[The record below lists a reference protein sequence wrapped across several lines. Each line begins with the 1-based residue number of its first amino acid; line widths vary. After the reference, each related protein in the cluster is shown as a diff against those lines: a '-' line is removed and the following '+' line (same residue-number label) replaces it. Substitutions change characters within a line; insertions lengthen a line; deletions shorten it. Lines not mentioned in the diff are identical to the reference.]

1 MKILPKLRIL
11 LRQQGLRI
19 LLGLLILSIFAAHII
34 KLFEWDLIHR
44 LENIAYD
51 ARLIFTMPDTTDE
64 RIVIVEIDEKSLAK
78 EGRYPWS
85 RKKMA
90 RLVDQLF
97 DQYGVFVVGFDI
109 VFAEPEEVSG
119 LEVIEA
125 LGQTALGD
133 DPRFNR
139 QADLLRRDL
148 DHDRRFAES
157 LAGRGVVLG
166 IFFADADESGEI
178 PQAGELPKPAL
189 TADAFAGRDIPFVV
203 SVGYAGNLSAFQD
216 NARATGHLMNRPDD
230 DGLVRRVPLLYKHG
244 DNLYETLSLAVTRV
258 ALGIEK
264 IELGFPTQAGT
275 KGAYS
280 DMEWVSLEE
289 IRIPVDE
296 KAQALVPYRG
306 RRGSF
311 PYVSATDVIRGVA
324 DPAVLKDRIV
334 LVGATAEGTFDIRAT
349 PMGPKYP
356 GVEVHANLIAGMLDD
371 AIKENPAYAVGIEF
385 VLLVISGAVMAVML
399 PVLGPLL
406 ATATT
411 LLLLAS
417 IVGINLFAWQNANI
431 VFPVATGVLAILSLF
446 LFDMSWGFFVESR
459 GKRQLANRFGQYVP
473 PELVDEMSEDPN
485 AFTMDTVSRQI
496 TVLFSDVRNFTTIS
510 EGLNPKELSALMNEY
525 LSPMTRI
532 IYDQR
537 GTIDKY
543 MGDAIMAFWGA
554 PLGDPD
560 HARHALETAM
570 AMSATLTLLR
580 EDFLKRGWPEIRVGV
595 GLNTGVMN
603 VGNMGSRYR
612 VAYTV
617 MGDAV
622 NLGSRLEGL
631 TKEYGAEIIVSEFTR
646 AAVADYAYR
655 ELDRVRVK
663 GKDEPVEIFEPLGIH
678 NELDGKVLEEIEASE
693 EALARYRTQD
703 WDGAESR
710 FNALRASYP
719 ERRLYALYLAR
730 IGYFRQAPPGP
741 QWDGVFTHVTK

>member
-1 MKILPKLRIL
+1 MKNLPKHINFI
-11 LRQQGLRI
+11 RQQGVRI
-19 LLGLLILSIFAAHII
+19 LLGLLILSIFAAHIV

-44 LENIAYD
+44 LESIAYD
-51 ARLIFTMPDTTDE
+51 ARLIFTMPDTIDE
-64 RIVIVEIDEKSLAK
+64 RIVIVEIDERSLAK
-78 EGRYPWS
+78 EGWYPWS

-97 DQYGVFVVGFDI
+97 DKYGVLVVGFDI
-109 VFAEPEEVSG
+109 VFAEPEEASG
-119 LEVIEA
+119 LGVIEA
-125 LGQTALGD
+125 LEKTALGE

-139 QADLLRRDL
+139 QAALLRRGL

-157 LAGRGVVLG
+157 LVGRKVVLG
-166 IFFADADESGEI
+166 VFFADADQSGEI

-189 TADAFAGRDIPFVV
+189 TMDAFAGRDIPFVV
-203 SVGYAGNLSAFQD
+203 SAGYAGNLGVLQD
-216 NARATGHLMNRPDD
+216 NAQAAGHLMNLPDD
-230 DGLVRRVPLLYKHG
+230 DGLVRRVPLLHRHG
-244 DNLYETLSLAVTRV
+244 ENLYEAMSVAVTRV

-264 IELGFPTQAGT
+264 IQPGFPTRADSD
-275 KGAYS
+275 GAYT
-280 DMEWVSLEE
+280 DIEGLSLEG

-311 PYVSATDVIRGVA
+311 PYVSATDVIRGTA

-334 LVGATAEGTFDIRAT
+334 LVGATAEGLLDIRST
-349 PMGPKYP
+349 PMGSKYP

-371 AIKENPAYAVGIEF
+371 AIKENPAYSVGVEF

-399 PVLGPLL
+399 PVLGPLW

-417 IVGINLFAWQNANI
+417 IVGINLFTWQNANI
-431 VFPVATGVLAILSLF
+431 VFPVATGVLAILALF

-485 AFTMDTVSRQI
+485 AFTMDTVSREI

-510 EGLNPKELSALMNEY
+510 EGLSPKELSALMNEY

-554 PLGDPD
+554 PLADPD

-570 AMSATLTLLR
+570 AMSARLTLLR

-603 VGNMGSRYR
+603 VGNMGSQYR

-646 AAVADYAYR
+646 AAVADYVYR

-663 GKDEPVEIFEPLGIH
+663 GRDEPVDIFEPLGVQDK
-678 NELDGKVLEEIEASE
+678 LDGKIFEELKASE
-693 EALARYRTQD
+693 EALARYRAQD
-703 WDGAESR
+703 WGGAESR
-710 FNALRASYP
+710 FHTLRESYP
-719 ERRLYALYLAR
+719 ERRLYALYLER
-730 IGYFRQAPPGP
+730 IGHFRQAPPDP
-741 QWDGVFTHVTK
+741 QWDGVFTHVTN